1 MLAFCCIQLFLIDI
15 AIITGKEE
23 RTREVIFDA
32 LKNVQKIF
40 ADEGL
45 IANLRLETYEGKNYF
60 HLPPPIDE

>member
-1 MLAFCCIQLFLIDI
+1 MLVFVISYFLK
-15 AIITGKEE
+15 ITSAGKEE

-32 LKNVQKIF
+32 LKNVQKVF

-45 IANLRLETYEGKNYF
+45 VANLRLETYEGKNYF